1 MDSSTNNDVVGS
13 NPLPRTAQIELSDL
27 LARLDDLYE
36 FKNGATA
43 AYWHLAHVLAT
54 HLSGGKK

>member
-1 MDSSTNNDVVGS
+1 MDSNKETIVGS
-13 NPLPRTAQIELSDL
+13 NPLPRTAQIELGDL
-27 LARLDDLYE
+27 MARLDDLYE
-36 FKNGATA
+36 FKHGATA